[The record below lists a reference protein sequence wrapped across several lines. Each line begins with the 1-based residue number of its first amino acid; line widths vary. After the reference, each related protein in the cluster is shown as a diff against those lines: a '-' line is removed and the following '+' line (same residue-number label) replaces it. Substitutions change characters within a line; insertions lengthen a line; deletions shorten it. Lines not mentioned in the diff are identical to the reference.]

1 MVMTKADYVQMS
13 LVLPKEMHARIKK
26 LVPYGQTQE
35 FCRMSLNACLTQ
47 LETTLNVK
55 EAVK

>member
-35 FCRMSLNACLTQ
+35 FCRMSLNACLNQ
-47 LETTLNVK
+47 IESTLGQK
-55 EAVK
+55 K